1 MDQEYEDRLSRL
13 NRLND
18 ITAEPT
24 TPPKAPA
31 IKKTRPTRSVSIP
44 YAAIITLI
52 VSVLSQLAIWWVYP
66 LIYSRNLAGGQWQQ
80 NPLLLIY
87 TVLLAIAVYF
97 TLGQTRYKI
106 STLAIALVPVAFLYF
121 LYQQM
126 TAQQVL
132 LLSLLPITLILINIA
147 PLKLQNIIGLTLY
160 SVIATLSVPVAIFY
174 QQNTFLTIPFIYS
187 LLPLFVSYLYYMA
200 SIFITNIHHRRLA
213 SFVLGVI
220 LLIIVLTLPWNSWTL
235 LAVILIAFTWLIM
248 INLTIKTEYLFGILS
263 TLQAITILLI
273 FLQQK

>member
-18 ITAEPT
+18 ITPEPT
-24 TPPKAPA
+24 QV
-31 IKKTRPTRSVSIP
+31 KKPQSHKPRPMKTKGVP
-44 YAAIITLI
+44 YAAVITLFI
-52 VSVLSQLAIWWVYP
+52 SVISQLAIWWVYP

-80 NPLLLIY
+80 NPLLVIY
-87 TVLLAIAVYF
+87 TVLLAFAVYF
-97 TLGQTRYKI
+97 TIGQSRYRI
-106 STLAIALVPVAFLYF
+106 STVAIAFLPVAFLYF

-126 TAQQVL
+126 TFQQVL
-132 LLSLLPITLILINIA
+132 LLSLLPITLILIRIT
-147 PLKLQNIIGLTLY
+147 PLKLQNIVGLNLY
-160 SVIATLSVPVAIFY
+160 AVIATLSVPVAIFY

-200 SIFITNIHHRRLA
+200 SLFIMDLRHKRLA
-213 SFVLGVI
+213 SFILGVI
-220 LLIIVLTLPWNSWTL
+220 LMVLVLTLPWNSWTL
-235 LAVILIAFTWLIM
+235 LAVILIVFTWLIM
-248 INLTIKTEYLFGILS
+248 VNLTIKTEYMFGILS

>member
-1 MDQEYEDRLSRL
+1 MDKEYEDRLSRL

-18 ITAEPT
+18 ITPEPT
-24 TPPKAPA
+24 SYTKKQPTKVPA
-31 IKKTRPTRSVSIP
+31 RQNGLFSR
-44 YAAIITLI
+44 ADLITL
-52 VSVLSQLAIWWVYP
+52 VLSVVSQLAIWWVYP

-80 NPLLLIY
+80 NPLLVVY
-87 TVLLAIAVYF
+87 TVLLAISVYF
-97 TLGQTRYKI
+97 TIGQSRYKI
-106 STLAIALVPVAFLYF
+106 STLAIAFVPVAFLYF

-126 TAQQVL
+126 TGQQVL
-132 LLSLLPITLILINIA
+132 LLSLLPITLILINIT
-147 PLKLQNIIGLTLY
+147 PLKLQNIVGLNLY

-187 LLPLFVSYLYYMA
+187 LLPLFFSYLYYMA
-200 SIFITNIHHRRLA
+200 SIFITNPRHKRLA
-213 SFVLGVI
+213 SFILGVI
-220 LLIIVLTLPWNSWTL
+220 LMIIVLTLPWNSWTL
-235 LAVILIAFTWLIM
+235 LAVILIVFTWLIM